1 MLTRELMEEVRRLQI
16 RTRRRVDD
24 LFAGEYH
31 SAFLGKGIE
40 FAEVREYQ
48 AGDDVRDIDWN
59 VTARAGKPFIK
70 RYIEERQLTVM
81 LCIDAS
87 ASGLFGTVAKTKH
100 RLIAEASAAI
110 AHTALRNNDR
120 VGMLRFSDDVD
131 LYLPPKKGPRHMLRM
146 LRELLGGEP
155 AGAGTAFVRALET
168 LGSVLHQRSIIF
180 IASDFLPPPA
190 PDNSPADPD
199 ALARPLAVLGRRHDV
214 IALRAGD
221 PRERELPRVGVVEL
235 TDPET
240 GERVLFDTSSRRLR
254 REHAR
259 LAAQQRAAADRLL
272 ARTGVDVID
281 LSTAKPFGTALEHY
295 FRARERRRRHA

>member
-40 FAEVREYQ
+40 FAEVREY
-48 AGDDVRDIDWN
+48 APGDDVRDIDWN

-81 LCIDAS
+81 LMIDAS
-87 ASGLFGTVAKTKH
+87 ASGLFGTIAKTKH
-100 RLIAEASAAI
+100 RLIAETGAAI
-110 AHTALRNNDR
+110 AYTALRNNDR
-120 VGMLRFSDDVD
+120 VGLLRFSDEID
-131 LYLPPKKGPRHMLRM
+131 LYLPPKKGLRHMMRT

-168 LGSVLHQRSIIF
+168 MGSVLHQRSIIF
-180 IASDFLPPPA
+180 LASDFLPPPGA
-190 PDNSPADPD
+190 SVDD
-199 ALARPLAVLGRRHDV
+199 LARPLAVLSRRHDV
-214 IALRAGD
+214 IALRATD
-221 PRERELPRVGVVEL
+221 PRERTLPKVGLVEL
-235 TDPET
+235 ADPET
-240 GERVLFDTSSRRLR
+240 GERVLFDTSSRKLR
-254 REHAR
+254 RRHAQ
-259 LAAQQRAAADRLL
+259 LAAEQRRESDRLL

-281 LSTAKPFGTALEHY
+281 LSTDRPFGIELEHY
-295 FRARERRRRHA
+295 FRMRERRRTRR

>member
-40 FAEVREYQ
+40 FAEVREY
-48 AGDDVRDIDWN
+48 APGDDVRDIDWN

-81 LCIDAS
+81 LMIDAS
-87 ASGLFGTVAKTKH
+87 ASGLFGTIAKTKH
-100 RLIAEASAAI
+100 RLIAETGAAI
-110 AHTALRNNDR
+110 AYTALRNNDR
-120 VGMLRFSDDVD
+120 VGLLRFSDEID
-131 LYLPPKKGPRHMLRM
+131 LYLPPKKGPRHMMRT

-168 LGSVLHQRSIIF
+168 MGSVLHQRSIIF
-180 IASDFLPPPA
+180 LASDFLPPPGA
-190 PDNSPADPD
+190 SVDD
-199 ALARPLAVLGRRHDV
+199 LARPLAVLSRRHDV
-214 IALRAGD
+214 IALRATD
-221 PRERELPRVGVVEL
+221 PRERTLPKVGLVEL
-235 TDPET
+235 ADPET
-240 GERVLFDTSSRRLR
+240 GERVLFDTSSRKLR
-254 REHAR
+254 RRHAE
-259 LAAQQRAAADRLL
+259 LAAEQRRESDRLL

-281 LSTAKPFGTALEHY
+281 LSTDRPFGIELEHY
-295 FRARERRRRHA
+295 FRMRERRRTRR

>member
-40 FAEVREYQ
+40 FAEVREY
-48 AGDDVRDIDWN
+48 APGDDVRDIDWN

-87 ASGLFGTVAKTKH
+87 ASGLFGTIGKTKH
-100 RLIAEASAAI
+100 RLIAEAGAAI
-110 AHTALRNNDR
+110 AYTALRNNDR
-120 VGMLRFSDDVD
+120 VGLLRFSDDLD
-131 LYLPPKKGPRHMLRM
+131 LFLPPKKGPRHMLRT

-155 AGAGTAFVRALET
+155 AGAGTAFTKALET
-168 LGSVLHQRSIIF
+168 LGSVLHQRSIVF
-180 IASDFLPPPA
+180 IASDFLPPPGA
-190 PDNSPADPD
+190 GVDD
-199 ALARPLAVLGRRHDV
+199 LARPLAVLSRRHDV
-214 IALRAGD
+214 IALRASD
-221 PRERELPRVGVVEL
+221 PRERELPKIGLVEL
-235 TDPET
+235 ADPET

-254 REHAR
+254 RRHAELTAR
-259 LAAQQRAAADRLL
+259 QRAESDRLL

-281 LSTAKPFGTALEHY
+281 LSTDHPFGLELEHY
-295 FRARERRRRHA
+295 FRMRERRRTRR

>member
-40 FAEVREYQ
+40 FAEVREY
-48 AGDDVRDIDWN
+48 APGDDVRDIDWN

-81 LCIDAS
+81 LMIDAS
-87 ASGLFGTVAKTKH
+87 ASGLFGTIAKTKH
-100 RLIAEASAAI
+100 RLIAETGAAI
-110 AHTALRNNDR
+110 AYTALRNNDR
-120 VGMLRFSDDVD
+120 VGLLRFSDEID
-131 LYLPPKKGPRHMLRM
+131 LYLPPKKGLRHMMRT

-168 LGSVLHQRSIIF
+168 MGSVLHQRSIIF
-180 IASDFLPPPA
+180 LASDFLPPPGA
-190 PDNSPADPD
+190 SVDD
-199 ALARPLAVLGRRHDV
+199 LARPLAVLSRRHDV
-214 IALRAGD
+214 IALRATD
-221 PRERELPRVGVVEL
+221 PRERTLPKVGLVEL
-235 TDPET
+235 ADPET
-240 GERVLFDTSSRRLR
+240 GERVLFDTSSRKLR
-254 REHAR
+254 RRHAE
-259 LAAQQRAAADRLL
+259 LAAEQRRGSDRLL

-281 LSTAKPFGTALEHY
+281 LSTDRPFGIELEHY
-295 FRARERRRRHA
+295 FRMRERRRTRR

>member
-100 RLIAEASAAI
+100 RLIAETGAAI

-120 VGMLRFSDDVD
+120 VGLLRFSDDID
-131 LYLPPKKGPRHMLRM
+131 LYLPPRKGPRHMLRM

-155 AGAGTAFVRALET
+155 SGAGTAFARGLEI

-180 IASDFLPPPA
+180 IASDFLPPPGTA
-190 PDNSPADPD
+190 SED
-199 ALARPLAVLGRRHDV
+199 LARPLAVLSRRHDV
-214 IALRAGD
+214 IALRASD
-221 PRERELPRVGVVEL
+221 PRERELPRMGIVEL
-235 TDPET
+235 ADPET
-240 GERVLFDTSSRRLR
+240 GERVLFDTSSKRLR
-254 REHAR
+254 RAHAR
-259 LAAQQRAAADRLL
+259 LAAEQRAAADRLL
-272 ARTGVDVID
+272 TRTGVDVID
-281 LSTAKPFGTALEHY
+281 LSTDRPFGVELEHY
-295 FRARERRRRHA
+295 FRARERRRRSA